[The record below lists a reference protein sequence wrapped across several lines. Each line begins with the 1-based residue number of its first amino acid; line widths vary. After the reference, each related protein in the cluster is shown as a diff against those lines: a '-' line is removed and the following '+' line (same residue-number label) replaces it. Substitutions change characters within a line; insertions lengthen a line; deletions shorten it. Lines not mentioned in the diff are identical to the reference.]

1 MGHSGSE
8 TKTKSARAKLK
19 SRLPIG
25 NPTYV
30 LRPDKGFWLLL
41 RRHVG
46 PRSPCW
52 VHVAIL
58 GPGRHVGL
66 RSPRWVHVSMLDH
79 GRHVGSASPCWAL
92 RHRVGLL
99 GAMLNPGRHV
109 GARSPC

>member
-30 LRPDKGFWLLL
+30 SRPDKGFWLLL

-52 VHVAIL
+52 TMVAKL

-66 RSPRWVHVSMLDH
+66 WSPCWTMVAMLGPGRHVGPWSPSWAPVAMLDH
-79 GRHVGSASPCWAL
+79 GRHVRSRSPCWTM
-92 RHRVGLL
+92 V
-99 GAMLNPGRHV
+99 AML
-109 GARSPC
+109 

>member
-66 RSPRWVHVSMLDH
+66 RSPRWVHVSML
-79 GRHVGSASPCWAL
+79 GSQAPSWTLRRHVTPRSPCWGQ
-92 RHRVGLL
+92 V
-99 GAMLNPGRHV
+99 AMLG
-109 GARSPC
+109 PCFGPT

>member
-41 RRHVG
+41 RRHDG

-52 VHVAIL
+52 VHVA
-58 GPGRHVGL
+58 
-66 RSPRWVHVSMLDH
+66 MLDQNMDPTW
-79 GRHVGSASPCWAL
+79 R
-92 RHRVGLL
+92 
-99 GAMLNPGRHV
+99 PGPNMATGV
-109 GARSPC
+109 